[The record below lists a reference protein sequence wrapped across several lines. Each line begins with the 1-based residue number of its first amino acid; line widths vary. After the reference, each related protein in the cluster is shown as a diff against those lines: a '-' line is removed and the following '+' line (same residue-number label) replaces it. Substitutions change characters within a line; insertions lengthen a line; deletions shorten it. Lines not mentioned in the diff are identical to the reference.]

1 MRDQA
6 AVLDSVKKENF
17 EKGPEKK
24 NIKGKRI

>member
-24 NIKGKRI
+24 IKGKRI